1 MPSLRR
7 LWRLLQNTIRKRH
20 ARSRA
25 GSGRHIVAI
34 LACLLGCI
42 IVDQLRRDNNNVPI
56 ATVWR
61 QLSHWSPSLESDATV
76 RADYALTTP
85 MIIVDRLL

>member
-1 MPSLRR
+1 MPSAVYGGYYRT
-7 LWRLLQNTIRKRH
+7 LLEN
-20 ARSRA
+20 AMLEVEPEVA
-25 GSGRHIVAI
+25 GIAAI